1 MHILGRA
8 GLNSEMPTLQLTASS
23 SLIVK
28 QEGGTR
34 LQGVNKKS
42 EPGKPLI
49 TVITVVFNGAAT
61 LENAIQ
67 CVARQTYD
75 NVEYVIIDGASADGT
90 LDIIKKYEHTID
102 YWLSE
107 PDCGIYDAFN
117 KAISRVSGE
126 YYLVLG
132 CDDELFDDAIQQV
145 VNTQLR
151 HSGAD
156 FVVASMWLGNKL
168 RKGMRPR
175 KGWLGAHAM
184 VNGHSVGMLIR
195 TRVHDQLGPYSTRYT
210 LCADGLFI
218 KKLFYSGLRGV
229 ESNVVMGRFA
239 TGGVSNS
246 NLVRGLCEGF
256 QVQLETEKHK
266 FLQVLIFIARLIKN
280 FPRL

>member
-8 GLNSEMPTLQLTASS
+8 GMNSEMPTLHLSASS
-23 SLIVK
+23 SLIVI

-75 NVEYVIIDGASADGT
+75 NVEYVIFDGASADGT

-107 PDCGIYDAFN
+107 PDCGIYEAFN

-132 CDDELFDDAIQQV
+132 CDDELFV
-145 VNTQLR
+145 VVFFLVVFFQLCFF
-151 HSGAD
+151 GVV
-156 FVVASMWLGNKL
+156 FVV
-168 RKGMRPR
+168 
-175 KGWLGAHAM
+175 
-184 VNGHSVGMLIR
+184 V
-195 TRVHDQLGPYSTRYT
+195 
-210 LCADGLFI
+210 
-218 KKLFYSGLRGV
+218 
-229 ESNVVMGRFA
+229 
-239 TGGVSNS
+239 
-246 NLVRGLCEGF
+246 
-256 QVQLETEKHK
+256 
-266 FLQVLIFIARLIKN
+266 
-280 FPRL
+280 